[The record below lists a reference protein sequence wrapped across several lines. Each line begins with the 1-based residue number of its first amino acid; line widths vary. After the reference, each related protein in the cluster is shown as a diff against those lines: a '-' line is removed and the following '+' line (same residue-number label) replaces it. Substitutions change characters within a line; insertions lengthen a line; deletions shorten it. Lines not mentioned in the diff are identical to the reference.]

1 MEKMKRKFLFIF
13 LLCITMPIY
22 SQINKPLMFNI
33 RLDNGFNK
41 PWDNLVLGVAPDATE
56 KMDSI
61 YQEVE
66 IPDFPFPA
74 GIFTAVCLTYDS
86 TEKKDIWSYRSIY
99 GPAGDNKKFM
109 VKYRFR
115 VFYGYSNYVKMS
127 WLALPPQIYSAI
139 IMDSFGGYKFKVN
152 MKEKMEARNDEIL
165 VENFDVLVYY
175 NFTNVGVNNQDED
188 IITVYPN
195 PVQSYLNI
203 YSDTSIKMIEV
214 CNILGVSLFN
224 IYMDGK
230 EVKIDISNLPSD
242 VYLLKLV
249 KYNNEVIVKKLI
261 KE

>member
-1 MEKMKRKFLFIF
+1 MKRIF
-13 LLCITMPIY
+13 LYILIFSISVPIY
-22 SQINKPLMFNI
+22 SQIDKPLMFNI

-56 KMDSI
+56 KMDST

-86 TEKKDIWSYRSIY
+86 TDKKDIWSYRSIY
-99 GPAGDNKKFM
+99 GPNGDSKKFM

-127 WLALPPQIYSAI
+127 WLTLPPQIDSAI

-152 MKEKMEARNDEIL
+152 MREKLEGRNDEIL

-175 NFTNVGVNNQDED
+175 NFNNVPDN
-188 IITVYPN
+188 ITTYPN
-195 PVQSYLNI
+195 PVHSYLNI
-203 YSDTSIKMIEV
+203 NSDASIKMIEV

-224 IYMDGK
+224 TYMEGK
-230 EVKIDISNLPSD
+230 EIKIDFSNLPSD
-242 VYLLKLV
+242 LYLLKLV
-249 KYNNEVIVKKLI
+249 KYNNEVIVKKII